1 MSVTSVLRRFNRTYT
16 QRIGVLDE
24 SYLGTGRPLNASR
37 LLFEVGAAETVTIR
51 QLRDRLGLDSGYLT
65 RMLAR
70 LEGDGLV
77 RVVPDPAD
85 GRRRIVELTA
95 AGRAAVA
102 ELDERS
108 ESLAASLVAPL
119 TARQQQRLADA
130 LATAD
135 LLVRAATV
143 MVEAV
148 EPDSPHARTALS
160 HYFDEL
166 NDRFPQGFDPGATPA
181 AETGARYVAA
191 LSEGQPVAFG
201 GIRSIDVGEARPVA
215 EIKRMWV
222 DKRWR
227 GAGLGARILRHL
239 EILAREEGFARV
251 VLDTNGT
258 LVEAIALYERA
269 GYVRIDRY
277 NDNPYAQHFFEK
289 RLE

>member
-1 MSVTSVLRRFNRTYT
+1 MGVTSVLRRFNRTYT

-37 LLFEVGAAETVTIR
+37 LLFEIGAAETVTIR
-51 QLRDRLGLDSGYLT
+51 QLRDRLNLDSGYVTRILT
-65 RMLAR
+65 R
-70 LEGDGLV
+70 LENDGLV
-77 RVVPDPAD
+77 RVVPDPTD
-85 GRRRIVELTA
+85 GRRRIVELTP

-102 ELDERS
+102 ELEQRS
-108 ESLAASLVAPL
+108 ENLAATLVAPL

-130 LATAD
+130 LAIAD

-143 MVEAV
+143 TLEAV
-148 EPDSPHARTALS
+148 EPDSIHARTALS

-166 NDRFPQGFDPGATPA
+166 NDRFPQGFEPGAPSGV
-181 AETGARYVAA
+181 ETGARYAAA
-191 LSEGQPVAFG
+191 LSDGQPVAFG
-201 GIRSIDVGEARPVA
+201 GFRSIEVGEPRPVA

-239 EILAREEGFARV
+239 ETLAREEGFTRV
-251 VLDTNGT
+251 LLDTNGT

-289 RLE
+289 RL